1 MSGLDYETVSRFTQQ
16 AGTLYFVLIFAVA
29 VGWVLW
35 PKNKKG
41 FEEASQIPFNDVP
54 LNDEEL

>member
-16 AGTLYFVLIFAVA
+16 AGTLYFAVIFVVA
-29 VGWVLW
+29 VGWALW

-41 FEEASQIPFNDVP
+41 FEEASRIPLSDIP